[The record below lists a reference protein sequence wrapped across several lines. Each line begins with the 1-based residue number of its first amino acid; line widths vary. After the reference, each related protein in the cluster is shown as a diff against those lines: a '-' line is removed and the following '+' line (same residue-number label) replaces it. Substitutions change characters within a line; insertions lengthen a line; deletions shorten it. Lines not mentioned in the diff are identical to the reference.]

1 MENPWEKI
9 ELFDYEKHMSHET
22 VGQLQCLNSLM
33 EGQLNRYPAESV
45 IVLGI
50 AGGNGLEHIK
60 KEKLK
65 KVYGIDINV
74 GYLNECRT
82 RYTDI
87 SDILECLCI
96 DLTDKNAVIPEAE
109 MIIADLLIEYIG
121 YENFTNIVLRAKPK
135 YVSCVV
141 QVNEDSGFVSDS
153 PYSHTFDG
161 LSAVHCDIGREE
173 LSSAMEKIGYRLF
186 YEINKSLITG
196 KSLLLLDFMS
206 VGLLRE

>member
-9 ELFDYEKHMSHET
+9 ALVDYEKHMRHET

-33 EGQLNRYPAESV
+33 KGQLNRYPAESV
-45 IVLGI
+45 IVLGV

-65 KVYGIDINV
+65 KVYGIDINL

-141 QVNEDSGFVSDS
+141 QVNEDRGFVSDS

-161 LSAVHCDIGREE
+161 LSAVHRDIGREE

-186 YEINKSLITG
+186 YEINKSLKTG

>member
-9 ELFDYEKHMSHET
+9 ALVDYEKHMRHET

-65 KVYGIDINV
+65 KVYGIDINL

-109 MIIADLLIEYIG
+109 MIIYRIRKFYK
-121 YENFTNIVLRAKPK
+121 YCFKSKAKI
-135 YVSCVV
+135 C
-141 QVNEDSGFVSDS
+141 F
-153 PYSHTFDG
+153 
-161 LSAVHCDIGREE
+161 LCR
-173 LSSAMEKIGYRLF
+173 SSK
-186 YEINKSLITG
+186 
-196 KSLLLLDFMS
+196 
-206 VGLLRE
+206 